1 MQEVVL
7 VRHAAATGQQ
17 ADAPLTID
25 GQRQARALDH
35 FLRRFRIQRVISSPF
50 RRAVES
56 IEPFC
61 RQAGLCVET
70 DPRLVER
77 VLVVGNRLD
86 WREHLCRSFDEL
98 DYCLEGGESS
108 RTAQERGISVVRE
121 ALVSTR
127 RCALVT
133 HGNMLALIL
142 KWADATA
149 GFELWSGLTNPDVFV
164 LHADSDGAKGF
175 SRVWDQA
182 GELTGDNPDPL
193 CAE

>member
-17 ADAPLTID
+17 ADASLTID
-25 GQRQARALDH
+25 GQHQARALDH
-35 FLRRFRIQRVISSPF
+35 FLRRFRIERVICSPF

-61 RQAGLCVET
+61 LHAGLRVDT

-77 VLVVGNRLD
+77 VLSVGNLLD
-86 WREHLCRSFDEL
+86 WREHLRRSFDEL

-108 RTAQERGISVVRE
+108 RTAQERGMSVVRE

-142 KWADATA
+142 KWADATV
-149 GFELWSGLTNPDVFV
+149 GFESWSGLSNPDVFV
-164 LHADSDGAKGF
+164 LHADGYGAKGF
-175 SRVWDQA
+175 RRVWDQA
-182 GELTGDNPDPL
+182 G
-193 CAE
+193 